1 MSAAPLDRR
10 LFIGLSAAALAGCAR
25 TLARQASIAEQ
36 LLVDPDWSA
45 YEPVLRDLVRVILPL
60 DDPAFPKL
68 APAAI
73 ETRLVSMFPIET
85 EPRFL
90 GLQRALL
97 LFDHVELFPIASA
110 PLVSA
115 EEEARGGE
123 SADTS
128 AELAADGPA
137 YEAFARAHAVDGKR
151 FVELPPDAQRAYFDL
166 WGHSAWIVKRSF
178 HASMRA
184 LVLMTVYSDEAMWRV
199 IGYEGPLV

>member
-1 MSAAPLDRR
+1 LSAAPLDRR

-73 ETRLVSMFPIET
+73 ETRLVSMFPLET

-97 LFDHVELFPIASA
+97 LFDHVGLFPIASA

-115 EEEARGGE
+115 EDEAR
-123 SADTS
+123 
-128 AELAADGPA
+128 DGANVVLSDDRPA
-137 YEAFARAHAVDGKR
+137 YEAFARAHDVHGKR
-151 FVELPPDAQRAYFDL
+151 FVELQPDAQRAYFEL
-166 WGHSAWIVKRSF
+166 WGHSDWIVKRAF
-178 HASMRA
+178 HATMRA

>member
-1 MSAAPLDRR
+1 LSAAPLDRR
-10 LFIGLSAAALAGCAR
+10 LFLGLSAAALAGCAH

-97 LFDHVELFPIASA
+97 LFDHVELFPVVSA

-115 EEEARGGE
+115 ENEAR
-123 SADTS
+123 
-128 AELAADGPA
+128 DGANVVLSDDRPA
-137 YEAFARAHAVDGKR
+137 YEAFARAHDVQSKR
-151 FVELPPDAQRAYFDL
+151 FVELQPDAHRAYFDL
-166 WGHSAWIVKRSF
+166 WGRSDWVVKRAF
-178 HASMRA
+178 HSTMRA